1 MLPVVLLPI
10 RTYSATKVN
19 GYCKDNGWC
28 EYVFLMF
35 EYCQFLTECGKVPQT
50 CKAAKKMEE
59 NGLRILRASLSL
71 AGSPEVDVDD
81 EHRRK
86 VYIQPHASP
95 EIGRMRLSCTLLVS
109 AQTSS
114 TLRLEG
120 ERPRVYRQGKCFW
133 FDESMTHE
141 MDFEATGPDTLRA
154 TLYLDALHPGYYQ
167 EREVHYYPG
176 EDTLPWWQTILQKM
190 GTQPTPLTNGLIP
203 RRYMAPPLKP
213 APWLSL
219 AVDSQFIKAD
229 ICLRGDLGLLFH
241 QNTFWTPGDHSR
253 ALVMLQ
259 LFSRM
264 QLLLHLGRQDPDVM
278 QIFYRNRDFTQ
289 KDLDQLTQDTWA
301 CMALGCKGCEA
312 LELFGLCWDDLA
324 PTILVSLFRGFAQTM
339 HLSIHAVKTWFEILG
354 FSFPLQEAMA

>member
-1 MLPVVLLPI
+1 
-10 RTYSATKVN
+10 
-19 GYCKDNGWC
+19 
-28 EYVFLMF
+28 MF
-35 EYCQFLTECGKVPQT
+35 EYCQFLAECAKVPQT
-50 CKAAKKMEE
+50 CKAAQRMEE
-59 NGLRILRASLSL
+59 KGLRILRASLSL

-167 EREVHYYPG
+167 EREMQYYPS
-176 EDTLPWWQTILQKM
+176 ENSLPWWQTILEKM
-190 GTQPTPLTNGLIP
+190 GRVWPSDSSQLTP
-203 RRYMAPPLKP
+203 RRYWAPALKP
-213 APWLSL
+213 APWMSF
-219 AVDSQFIKAD
+219 AVDSLMVKAD

-241 QNTFWTPGDHSR
+241 QNAFWTPGDHNR
-253 ALVMLQ
+253 ALVTLQ

-264 QLLLHLGRQDPDVM
+264 QTLLQMGRQDPDVM
-278 QIFYRNRDFTQ
+278 HMFYRNRDFTQ
-289 KDLDQLTQDTWA
+289 TDLDHLTQDIWS
-301 CMALGCKGCEA
+301 CLALGCKGCEA
-312 LELFGLCWDDLA
+312 LELFGVCWDDLS
-324 PTILVSLFRGFAQTM
+324 PHILLSLFAGLAQTM
-339 HLSIHAVKTWFEILG
+339 HLNFHVIKGWFEILG
-354 FSFPLQEAMA
+354 FSFPPPGGYSLTPDELNLILTEKAPEIQAFFERL